1 MSEGVARSQHVV
13 HVLPSD
19 DRRIAGIVRTQ
30 VERLAADEEKTG
42 IRLLVL
48 TPTAGEAATLARDV
62 NDGLDALV
70 TLLTPLTTETRA
82 ARRVALGSACVVV
95 PASLALA
102 LLKRSLLK
110 LDTIETVVLMSL
122 DVLAVTATEAME
134 AILTE
139 APRTADRVAITGEIN
154 PVIDSVLERH
164 ARKARRV
171 QHELPSPSA
180 AVMEYIVCDERVR
193 TDVLGRLFDSIDPSH
208 ATLVAAEADAEEAC
222 NALARLGYGPDDELV
237 EFSDGETPE
246 NEALVVLFGAPE
258 GPDDLASIIEATP
271 QRLIVL
277 VEPQDVTA
285 FLRVFGARAR
295 PVTASSL
302 VEIAGSM
309 EDAVRGEIRG
319 AIGTASLHREVLTLA
334 PLFAERDPVEVA
346 AALLRMYE
354 EARAELQT
362 GTPTPPVRVVSARIE
377 APERETREP
386 FVRREERAPRARNDE
401 RPEEGTHTAIYIN
414 VGSRD
419 GAQKG
424 DFVGAIAGESGIS
437 SEQIGRITLRDTF
450 TIVEIASGVAETV
463 LAAINGKTIRGRI
476 IAARPDRLG
485 DESPARGRPE
495 RSEGRSFE
503 RGRDSGARGRP
514 SGGRSSG
521 GARDSAGSARGSG
534 GARGGSGAR
543 GAGARGAGGSR
554 GGAGARGAGA
564 RGAGGA
570 RGFGARGP
578 GARPSTG
585 PRREGRD
592 DAGGPRSF
600 KDNDRARGPRAIGE
614 SREWGE
620 RGERLRNARR
630 PRRERDE

>member
-1 MSEGVARSQHVV
+1 VEQDLVGEGVARSQHVV

-30 VERLAADEEKTG
+30 VERLTSSEERPG

-62 NDGLDALV
+62 NDGLDASGP
-70 TLLTPLTTETRA
+70 LLTPLTTETRA
-82 ARRVALGSACVVV
+82 ARRVALGSACVVA

-102 LLKRSLLK
+102 LVKRSLLK
-110 LDTIETVVLMSL
+110 LDRIETLVLMSL
-122 DVLAVTATEAME
+122 DVLAVTASEAME

-139 APRTADRVAITGEIN
+139 TPRTADRVAITAEIN
-154 PVIDSVLERH
+154 PAIDSVIERH

-171 QHELPSPSA
+171 QHDLPSPSA

-193 TDVLGRLFDSIDPSH
+193 TDVLGRLFDTIDPPH
-208 ATLVAAEADAEEAC
+208 ATLVATEDDAEEAC
-222 NALARLGYGPDDELV
+222 SALARLGYGPDDELV

-246 NEALVVLFGAPE
+246 DEALVVVFGAPQ
-258 GPDDLASIIEATP
+258 GPDDLASILDATP
-271 QRLIVL
+271 QRLIIL

-295 PVTASSL
+295 PVSASTL

-309 EDAVRGEIRG
+309 EDAIRGEIRG
-319 AIGTASLHREVLTLA
+319 MIGSTSMHREVLTLA
-334 PLFAERDPVEVA
+334 PLFADRDPVEVA

-354 EARAELQT
+354 QSRSDART
-362 GTPTPPVRVVSARIE
+362 GAVAPPVRVVTARIE
-377 APERETREP
+377 ATERDSRES
-386 FVRREERAPRARNDE
+386 FVRRDERPARPRREERTDE
-401 RPEEGTHTAIYIN
+401 GAHTAIYIN

-437 SEQIGRITLRDTF
+437 SDQIGRINLRETF
-450 TIVEIASGVAETV
+450 TIVEIATGAVEQV

-476 IAARPDRLG
+476 IAARPDRMG
-485 DESPARGRPE
+485 DEGPLRGRSE
-495 RSEGRSFE
+495 RSEERFDRGEGRSSD
-503 RGRDSGARGRP
+503 RDRSSGARGRP
-514 SGGRSSG
+514 STGR
-521 GARDSAGSARGSG
+521 GAPAGRG
-534 GARGGSGAR
+534 

-554 GGAGARGAGA
+554 GAGARGTGEARSGGARGAGTS
-564 RGAGGA
+564 RGAAGA
-570 RGFGARGP
+570 RGG
-578 GARPSTG
+578 RPASG

-600 KDNDRARGPRAIGE
+600 RDNDRGRGPRAIRE